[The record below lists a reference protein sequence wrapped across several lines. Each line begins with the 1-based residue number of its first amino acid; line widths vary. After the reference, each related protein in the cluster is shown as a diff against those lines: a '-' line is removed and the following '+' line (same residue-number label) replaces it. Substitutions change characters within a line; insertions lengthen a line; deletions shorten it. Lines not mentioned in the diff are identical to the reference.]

1 MDENKYKDYAKE
13 LIDKSLNISTEE
25 LLEKRELYALL
36 KAYVVKNNKNP
47 EDDYS
52 DIVPEAFDL
61 SDDIK
66 AKKEILKEAIE
77 NNKLIN
83 ETTNYQSI
91 IEGIKSRS

>member
-13 LIDKSLNISTEE
+13 LIEKSLNISNEE

-36 KAYVVKNNKNP
+36 KAYVVKNNKNR
-47 EDDYS
+47 EEDYS

-83 ETTNYQSI
+83 ETTNYHSI